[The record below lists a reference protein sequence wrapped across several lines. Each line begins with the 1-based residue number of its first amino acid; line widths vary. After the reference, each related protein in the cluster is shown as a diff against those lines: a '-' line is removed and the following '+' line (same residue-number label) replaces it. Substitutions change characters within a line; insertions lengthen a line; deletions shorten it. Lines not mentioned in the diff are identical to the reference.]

1 MVAFLV
7 AGVILGVLAR
17 VLHHDPDDPGVPV
30 TLVLGLAGA
39 AIGGAGMNLV
49 LGDPLTD
56 LNAWS
61 FTAACVLS
69 FVLLGLLEG
78 GVGRKQP

>member
-17 VLHHDPDDPGVPV
+17 VLRHDPDDPGVLV
-30 TLVLGLAGA
+30 TLVLGVAGA
-39 AIGGAGMNLV
+39 AVGGAGMNLV
-49 LGDPLTD
+49 LGDPLSD
-56 LNAWS
+56 LDGWS
-61 FTAACVLS
+61 FTAACLLS

-78 GVGRKQP
+78 GVGRKRP